1 MEMTMRNSNTTRA
14 SRRQL
19 LAGVAASSMP
29 MVSPAAAAAAP
40 ETLVPDPNAHQRG
53 VTRAYA
59 ADAQGQIH
67 YRIAGK
73 PSAKPPLML
82 LHPSPLSGYVFEV
95 FMATMSRERLVI
107 APDTPGF
114 GLSDPPPQRPE
125 IADYAG
131 AMLRLARTLK
141 LGKIDVLGYHTG
153 SATAVEMAL
162 QSPATVQKLVILGAS
177 LLNEAELADFK
188 ARYVGR
194 QIDDIPGAFARRW
207 PVFRD
212 KDWRMVSSPARQMNI
227 LLDSFRNPD
236 VSHWGHRA
244 ALNYPLT
251 EKMRAVLQKTLVIN
265 PEDDLWAYTGRAGD
279 LLKNVKVQAYPGW
292 THGFLDTKAS
302 EVSSLIETFLQT

>member
-1 MEMTMRNSNTTRA
+1 MSVRPVRLGQHVVADEKAAGFDEGEGGVKGLVLSRPRVREDEIIGPRRRRA
-14 SRRQL
+14 QECKAVVEDDSALWVAKFNRQ
-19 LAGVAASSMP
+19 
-29 MVSPAAAAAAP
+29 
-40 ETLVPDPNAHQRG
+40 DDRWNNARVEH
-53 VTRAYA
+53 
-59 ADAQGQIH
+59 
-67 YRIAGK
+67 
-73 PSAKPPLML
+73 
-82 LHPSPLSGYVFEV
+82 
-95 FMATMSRERLVI
+95 
-107 APDTPGF
+107 
-114 GLSDPPPQRPE
+114 
-125 IADYAG
+125 

-177 LLNEAELADFK
+177 LLNDAELADFK

-212 KDWRMVSSPARQMNI
+212 KDWRMVASPARQMNI

-251 EKMRAVLQKTLVIN
+251 EKMRALPQKTLVIN
-265 PEDDLWAYTGRAGD
+265 PEDDLWAYTGRAAD

-302 EVSSLIETFLQT
+302 EVSVLIETFLQT